1 MRLAQQVLKPRQPSG
16 DSVGIPPRNVNFSHS
31 YLTKT
36 RYMLDNNAF
45 ASSFIAVLSG
55 FFPPGERFFVE
66 SVRHYRAQITD
77 PKLQAEVSGFIG
89 QEALHGREH
98 ERLNALFTDMGI
110 EVSAADYAVKVGLS
124 VLERCS
130 PEQQLA
136 CTIFMEHFTAIL
148 GESLLLHSR
157 FRAACEPEALKLWSW
172 HAFEELEHK
181 SVAFDVYTQVSN
193 SRLHKFLAGPLVV
206 ATLLPALL
214 ISFTQILAKDGQLT
228 LKHLGAHRH
237 GANLLFGRRGLF
249 KHVPRRLP
257 DFFKK
262 DFHPKQDDTTA
273 LEAIWRNH
281 LFGEQGLLSAEYR
294 PRLN

>member
-1 MRLAQQVLKPRQPSG
+1 MGSTQGALKPRQLSG
-16 DSVGIPPRNVNFSHS
+16 DSVGIPPRNVNFKHD
-31 YLTKT
+31 YLKNT

-45 ASSFIAVLSG
+45 ASGFIAVLSG

-66 SVRHYRAQITD
+66 SVRHYRTQITD

-110 EVSAADYAVKVGLS
+110 KVSAADYAVKVGLS

-148 GESLLLHSR
+148 GESLLLHSG
-157 FRAACEPEALKLWSW
+157 FRAKCEPEGLKLWSW

-193 SRLHKFLAGPLVV
+193 SHWHKFLAGPLVV

-214 ISFTQILAKDGQLT
+214 VSFVQILAKDDQFK
-228 LKHLGAHRH
+228 LKHIGAHIR
-237 GANLLFGRRGLF
+237 GANLLFGRQGLF
-249 KHVPRRLP
+249 KRVPRRMP

-273 LEAIWRNH
+273 LEAIWRQH
-281 LFGEQGLLSAEYR
+281 LFGEQGMLSAEYK
-294 PRLN
+294 PRTH